1 MKLENK
7 DASHN
12 AWIALHDPPCRLGIS
27 VEDTNSANFAFTTN
41 GANDGKYPVRAKLE
55 IATTVLPNDFLV
67 IGTTPLRPGFQYD
80 DTVRLGLSEHL
91 ALNSSVIVAIGISSR
106 SSAL

>member
-27 VEDTNSANFAFTTN
+27 VEDTNSADFAFTTN
-41 GANDGKYPVRAKLE
+41 GANDGKYPVRATDTSSPAKWSM
-55 IATTVLPNDFLV
+55 
-67 IGTTPLRPGFQYD
+67 LRF
-80 DTVRLGLSEHL
+80 SF
-91 ALNSSVIVAIGISSR
+91 
-106 SSAL
+106 

>member
-27 VEDTNSANFAFTTN
+27 VEDTNSADFAFTTN

-67 IGTTPLRPGFQYD
+67 IRTTPEPFSREHPVPIFGEQYD
-80 DTVRLGLSEHL
+80 KSVKYRLL
-91 ALNSSVIVAIGISSR
+91 
-106 SSAL
+106 

>member
-27 VEDTNSANFAFTTN
+27 VEDTNSADFAFTTN

-55 IATTVLPNDFLV
+55 IATTVLPNDFWSSGPPHLGPEFNMTTQYGLV
-67 IGTTPLRPGFQYD
+67 L
-80 DTVRLGLSEHL
+80 VS
-91 ALNSSVIVAIGISSR
+91 ISH
-106 SSAL
+106 

>member
-27 VEDTNSANFAFTTN
+27 VEDTNSADFAFTTN
-41 GANDGKYPVRAKLE
+41 GANGYADKEAELFVNGARKAVLPDCVPADKLKDMPNLIHVKSCDEQRAK
-55 IATTVLPNDFLV
+55 IT
-67 IGTTPLRPGFQYD
+67 G
-80 DTVRLGLSEHL
+80 
-91 ALNSSVIVAIGISSR
+91 
-106 SSAL
+106 